1 VTDSVATTLA
11 ATAFTVLL
19 VGLVA
24 RGTTGSRAGRPAWS
38 TWGAVPVAL
47 AGLLAV
53 GLVRDGTVPGWTA
66 LCFGLYAA
74 WAVGQ
79 VVLVARSGS
88 LGRGWPRYAELAA
101 VSAACLTIAL
111 FPLIAD

>member
-1 VTDSVATTLA
+1 VSDLVATAVA
-11 ATAFTVLL
+11 ATAFSALL
-19 VGLVA
+19 VVLVVRGLTRA
-24 RGTTGSRAGRPAWS
+24 RGRRPAWS

-47 AGLLAV
+47 AGLLGVARV
-53 GLVRDGTVPGWTA
+53 EEGTVLAWTA

-74 WAVGQ
+74 WATGQ
-79 VVLVARSGS
+79 VVLVARSRTPDR
-88 LGRGWPRYAELAA
+88 GRPRYAELAA